1 MNPDKPPLVFL
12 QVCREWREVALNTP
26 ELWAE
31 LYLPTPPKTRDAYK
45 SLRSAVRT
53 WLARSSARPLSLYLN
68 TDACR
73 NWFNRHDEAFQ
84 DKQAT
89 LAPSYLDVLL
99 KHSTRWQRAELF
111 LPNYRT
117 RKSVSL
123 FPFPLL
129 TQLYIALPYEMPE
142 AEDSVLVKSLFSAP
156 HLQDLTLDYA
166 FTQNMVLP
174 WSTLKTLRL
183 IFDRTNA
190 PSRGVDDEDRFE
202 LVPAVYVS
210 WFANGLSQASH
221 LVRLDLYL
229 DFYEVYP
236 LEIDIAVTL
245 PRLEYLRITGGGW
258 SQEEELR
265 VPLLRLITAPQLK
278 VLHIPPIDYPFWEP
292 EYTEAVSIFL
302 GHCSSSLRKLN
313 ACCMPSSELVA
324 ILPSLSALESI
335 TIGTYSRPIVEDL
348 VNALTCR
355 PPSFGSSSSGSN
367 SRLRHIAFGDTR
379 SDSNNSRTLD
389 KAVADM
395 LISRLHPAS
404 SLSDCTDGDDRC
416 CHPLQKFCWYAM
428 YRRDRFTEYSRLEA
442 DRIFAHIGS
451 ETSFIL
457 DDRSDSEEPLIMRIP
472 STPPSG
478 DDADSAVEGEVS
490 NDPDFVASI
499 SKDQQAGVSVKDVAK
514 DEVSATVEESPY
526 DPIAPTAV
534 EEDGCGKWDF
544 L

>member
-1 MNPDKPPLVFL
+1 MSKSNVRLPFPPEILSLCFSQYRIADLDDEDCDYWGHTRMHPDKPPLVFL

-45 SLRSAVRT
+45 SLRSAART

-68 TDACR
+68 TDASR
-73 NWFNRHDEAFQ
+73 NWFNRHDEDFQ

-190 PSRGVDDEDRFE
+190 PSRGMDDEDRFE

-245 PRLEYLRITGGGW
+245 PRLEYLRITGGG
-258 SQEEELR
+258 LVPGRR
-265 VPLLRLITAPQLK
+265 VEGASTQVDHSTSVEGLTHSPDRLSILGTRIHGGSLDIPRSLL
-278 VLHIPPIDYPFWEP
+278 
-292 EYTEAVSIFL
+292 
-302 GHCSSSLRKLN
+302 
-313 ACCMPSSELVA
+313 
-324 ILPSLSALESI
+324 
-335 TIGTYSRPIVEDL
+335 
-348 VNALTCR
+348 
-355 PPSFGSSSSGSN
+355 
-367 SRLRHIAFGDTR
+367 
-379 SDSNNSRTLD
+379 
-389 KAVADM
+389 
-395 LISRLHPAS
+395 
-404 SLSDCTDGDDRC
+404 
-416 CHPLQKFCWYAM
+416 
-428 YRRDRFTEYSRLEA
+428 
-442 DRIFAHIGS
+442 
-451 ETSFIL
+451 FIL
-457 DDRSDSEEPLIMRIP
+457 
-472 STPPSG
+472 
-478 DDADSAVEGEVS
+478 
-490 NDPDFVASI
+490 
-499 SKDQQAGVSVKDVAK
+499 AK
-514 DEVSATVEESPY
+514 T
-526 DPIAPTAV
+526 
-534 EEDGCGKWDF
+534 
-544 L
+544 